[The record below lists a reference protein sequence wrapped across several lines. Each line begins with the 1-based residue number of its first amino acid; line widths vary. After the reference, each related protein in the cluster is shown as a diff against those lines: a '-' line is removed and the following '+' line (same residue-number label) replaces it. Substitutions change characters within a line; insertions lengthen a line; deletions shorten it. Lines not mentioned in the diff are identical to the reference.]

1 MAELLS
7 VCIGALA
14 GVLGAVV
21 VAVGL
26 VGVVLDWLDFGE
38 R

>member
-21 VAVGL
+21 VAVAWL
-26 VGVVLDWLDFGE
+26 LALDWLDFGE